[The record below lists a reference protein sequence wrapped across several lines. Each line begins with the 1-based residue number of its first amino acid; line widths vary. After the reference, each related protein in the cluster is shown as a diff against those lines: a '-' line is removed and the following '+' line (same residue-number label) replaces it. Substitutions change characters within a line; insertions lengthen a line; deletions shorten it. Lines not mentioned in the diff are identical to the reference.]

1 MEEPMTFSIFATA
14 ARRAV
19 LSTLTA
25 LILAAALPQAGFA
38 ANDDGIWKVNPAQ
51 SSFSANSAT
60 LSIERVAAANPATG
74 SFIVISNGN
83 VFRVTRATA
92 SDSKGIQPVDYAR
105 MAKQPNA
112 MLIGS
117 KAHSAEPCGFRCQG
131 NLPEA
136 HMTLTFRVVSG
147 AEKQINDML
156 AEGK

>member
-38 ANDDGIWKVNPAQ
+38 ADDDGIWKVIPVQ

-60 LSIERVAAANPATG
+60 LSIARVAAANPATG
-74 SFIVISNGN
+74 SFIVITNGN

-92 SDSKGIQPVDYAR
+92 DSNGIQPVDYAR

-112 MLIGS
+112 VLIGS

>member
-1 MEEPMTFSIFATA
+1 MTFSIFATA

-38 ANDDGIWKVNPAQ
+38 ASDDGIWKVNPAH

-60 LSIERVAAANPATG
+60 LSIERVAAATNPATG
-74 SFIVISNGN
+74 SFIVITNGN
-83 VFRVTRATA
+83 VFRVTRALA
-92 SDSKGIQPVDYAR
+92 SDSKPIQPVDYAR

-112 MLIGS
+112 VLIGS
-117 KAHSAEPCGFRCQG
+117 KAHSAEPCGFRCQA

-156 AEGK
+156 AEAK